1 MPSYKSSGII
11 TQIAGADLVAHQ
23 LVMRSSGKVVETTDE
38 NDDAIGAMDDQPDAS
53 LNDSVAIKTLN
64 ADGTILCIA
73 AGVVAQDAKVYPA
86 AAGEVS
92 TTSGTA
98 PAVGIALNA
107 AAAQGDLI
115 EVLPVNV
122 T

>member
-1 MPSYKSSGII
+1 MPPYKSSGII
-11 TQIAGADLVAHQ
+11 TQIAGAALVAYQ
-23 LVMRSSGKVVETTDE
+23 LVMRSSGKVVETTGP
-38 NDDAIGAMDDQPDAS
+38 NDDAIGAMDDQPDAI
-53 LNDSVAIKTLN
+53 LNDAVAIKTLN

-73 AGVVAQDAKVYPA
+73 GGVVAQDAKVYPA
-86 AAGEVS
+86 ADGEVS